1 MSPSAVTVKGT
12 STDRKRETDLT
23 SWDLVHSIAPLQ
35 AHHQCFLH
43 LLSLHCKT
51 WHPLTCVVIAS
62 VGSLQLWCY
71 TVCIYSTQH
80 TRTQHTTKTY
90 YEDTIVTHACHHAI
104 NRVTPHLPSQVEFH
118 RPLYLT
124 TSLASRLWPGWCCL
138 TSFRI
143 LGSFDFK

>member
-1 MSPSAVTVKGT
+1 MVKGPG
-12 STDRKRETDLT
+12 KLF
-23 SWDLVHSIAPLQ
+23 PQ
-35 AHHQCFLH
+35 
-43 LLSLHCKT
+43 K
-51 WHPLTCVVIAS
+51 
-62 VGSLQLWCY
+62 QLWKEKGQKYTEIFDGLWGY

-80 TRTQHTTKTY
+80 SRTQHTTKTY
-90 YEDTIVTHACHHAI
+90 YEDTIVTHACHYAI
-104 NRVTPHLPSQVEFH
+104 NRVTPHLPLQVEFH